1 MPEAWE
7 SGGGGVMSRDNWNWY
22 LKRGDKEY
30 GPLSHRELLLL
41 AGLGK
46 VQPSDQMWAV
56 GFPSW
61 VPAHFITGLL
71 RPPLAPRQDILDW
84 SSWQPTLR
92 RLKASWFR
100 FRRKAA
106 RVARR
111 ADVPQFVPM
120 IWCSVACV
128 GVLAIAISER
138 TSAHSFALDV
148 PEISK
153 AEEPRRPAIKHDTA
167 HVRPTAAAV
176 VPVSYSPMPKKLPSG
191 KDDTK
196 SVAEENYDTDDAI
209 PFPPRK
215 PIADAPMRSLQTKA
229 GARAVQRRLR
239 DLGYL
244 ADNAD
249 GSWGARSRFALKQF
263 QARAKVAP
271 NGEWSR
277 KAERVLFSAS
287 APPAAGSVSNPIVET
302 LFRHD

>member
-1 MPEAWE
+1 
-7 SGGGGVMSRDNWNWY
+7 MSRDDWSWY
-22 LKRGDKEY
+22 LKREDKEY

-61 VPAHFITGLL
+61 VPANFIPGLL
-71 RPPLAPRQDILDW
+71 RPPLAPPQDILDW

-100 FRRKAA
+100 FRRKAT

-111 ADVPQFVPM
+111 TDVPQLVPM

-128 GVLAIAISER
+128 GVVAVAISER
-138 TSAHSFALDV
+138 TSAHLFAMDV

-153 AEEPRRPAIKHDTA
+153 AEEPLRPAIKQDTA
-167 HVRPTAAAV
+167 HVWPKPAAI
-176 VPVSYSPMPKKLPSG
+176 VPVSYSPMPKKLPNV
-191 KDDTK
+191 KDAAFTE
-196 SVAEENYDTDDAI
+196 SIAEENYNTHDAI

-215 PIADAPMRSLQTKA
+215 PVAYPPMRSLQTKA

-244 ADNAD
+244 ADIAD
-249 GSWGARSRFALKQF
+249 GSWGARSRLALKQF
-263 QARAKVAP
+263 QTRAKVAP

-277 KAERVLFSAS
+277 KAERVLFSVS